1 MCLYSRNFGLPSG
14 SVSALFPLEQESRR
28 EIRRVHLW
36 QYLDVYVVVRVRALF
51 FIESGWTARANK
63 SRGIVRV
70 AVIRARPIS
79 SPGRYLGISI
89 GDKLSGEICS
99 RRVHGA
105 SKYLTTI

>member
-14 SVSALFPLEQESRR
+14 SVSALFPLEQERNR
-28 EIRRVHLW
+28 EEIRRVHLW
-36 QYLDVYVVVRVRALF
+36 QYLDAYVVVGALF

-99 RRVHGA
+99 RRVRGA

>member
-36 QYLDVYVVVRVRALF
+36 QYLDAYVVIGALF

-99 RRVHGA
+99 RRVRGA